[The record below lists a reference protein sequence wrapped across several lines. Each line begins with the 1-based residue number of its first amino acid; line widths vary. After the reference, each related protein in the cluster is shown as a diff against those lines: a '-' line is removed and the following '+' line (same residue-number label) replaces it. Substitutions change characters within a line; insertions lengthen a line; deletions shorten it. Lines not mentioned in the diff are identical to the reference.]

1 MDLRGA
7 TAIVTGASR
16 GIGLAIAEA
25 LAAEGAKLV
34 LNARTAAPLEA
45 AAAALRAR
53 GAAVETVAGDVGD
66 EETASSL
73 VNAAGARPG
82 RLALL
87 VNNAGIGHLGPLEK
101 MDPAEFDRVCRT
113 NLRGPFLLMRAA
125 IPAMRRNG
133 GG

>member
-34 LNARTAAPLEA
+34 LNARTAASLEA
-45 AAAALRAR
+45 AAAALRAK

-66 EETASSL
+66 EEPASSR
-73 VNAAGARPG
+73 VTKAGARAG
-82 RLALL
+82 RLDLL

-113 NLRGPFLLMRAA
+113 
-125 IPAMRRNG
+125 
-133 GG
+133 